1 MRAGSPAS
9 AETSRRA
16 ARRRRSCS
24 GRTATASGSSTRS
37 PAGTSSNVAFTS
49 KPNRR
54 HMTNHIYAVEHPET
68 THARAGGF
76 TLWFTGLSGSG
87 KTTIAHLVGPE
98 LDRRGL
104 VVEYLDGD
112 TVRTH
117 LSKELGFSKEDRDTH
132 IERVG
137 WVASR
142 LTRQGGAAIAA
153 AISPYERTRRIAR
166 ELVEE
171 FGAFVEVYV
180 QASVDECARRDVKGL
195 YEKAFKG
202 EIKEF
207 TGVNDPYEEPSAPE
221 LVLDSE
227 RHSLEQVALSSRE
240 LSDLDML
247 ASGALSPLE
256 GFMGRDD
263 YERVLEEM
271 RLAKGTPWALPVCL
285 AVDHQPQGD
294 EVALTDEAG
303 KPFAVL
309 EVDETYEYDK
319 EREARNAFRTTDEA
333 HPGVARLYTQKPL
346 YLAGKVTVFERAQPA
361 FPELALDPAETR
373 AAFAERGWK
382 RVVGFQTRNP
392 IHRAHEYLTKGALET
407 VDGLLIHPL
416 VGDTKS
422 DDVPAATRVE
432 CYRVLLENYYP
443 PGRVVLSAFPAAMRY
458 AGPRE
463 AIWHAIC
470 RKNYGCSHFI
480 VGRDHAGVGDYYGT
494 YDAQLI
500 FDEFEPHELDIEPM
514 FFEHA

>member
-1 MRAGSPAS
+1 VTTLRVLGSTELIRP
-9 AETSRRA
+9 
-16 ARRRRSCS
+16 
-24 GRTATASGSSTRS
+24 
-37 PAGTSSNVAFTS
+37 
-49 KPNRR
+49 
-54 HMTNHIYAVEHPET
+54 H
-68 THARAGGF
+68 GG
-76 TLWFTGLSGSG
+76 
-87 KTTIAHLVGPE
+87 HLVDRTGPRA
-98 LDRRGL
+98 DN
-104 VVEYLDGD
+104 
-112 TVRTH
+112 
-117 LSKELGFSKEDRDTH
+117 
-132 IERVG
+132 
-137 WVASR
+137 
-142 LTRQGGAAIAA
+142 
-153 AISPYERTRRIAR
+153 
-166 ELVEE
+166 
-171 FGAFVEVYV
+171 
-180 QASVDECARRDVKGL
+180 VD
-195 YEKAFKG
+195 
-202 EIKEF
+202 
-207 TGVNDPYEEPSAPE
+207 
-221 LVLDSE
+221 
-227 RHSLEQVALSSRE
+227 SLEQVALTSRE

-271 RLAKGTPWALPVCL
+271 RLAKGIPWALPVCL
-285 AVDHQPQGD
+285 AVDHEPLGD
-294 EVALTDEAG
+294 EVTLTDEAG

-333 HPGVARLYTQKPL
+333 HPGVARLYAQKPL

-443 PGRVVLSAFPAAMRY
+443 QGRVVLSAFPAAMRY

-514 FFEHA
+514 FFEHAFWCKVCGQMATPKTCPHGGDDHIFLSGTKVRELLANGELPPVEFSRPEVAEVLIEAYRDAG